1 MSVITNMNL
10 YSKSDKAFVYLN
22 MFLVGMFTIST
33 LYPFIYVASLS
44 FSMGDAV
51 TSGQVVL
58 TPVDFTLAAYEK
70 VLVDPAFWTS
80 YMNTFIYTI
89 GGTITSLCIIIPG
102 AYALSRPQLFGRKY
116 WNMLIAFTMW
126 FHAGMIPFF
135 LNIRDLGLL
144 DSYFGIIIAFACNA
158 FNIILLRNFFEA
170 VPASFEEA
178 ARMDGANDFQVLWKV
193 FIPLAKPAIATITL
207 FCIVARWNGFFW
219 AMILLRDE
227 TKVPLQVYLRQ
238 IITQLSDDDTFAS
251 TLLVADYSYETVS
264 SAIMVCSIIPVLLV
278 YPWIQKYFNKGIM
291 LGGVKE

>member
-1 MSVITNMNL
+1 MSLKENMNL
-10 YSKSDKAFVYLN
+10 YSKGDKAFVYLN
-22 MFLVGMFTIST
+22 MFLVAMFTIST

-44 FSMGDAV
+44 LSLGDSV
-51 TSGQVVL
+51 TAGKVIL

-70 VLVDPAFWTS
+70 VLFDPAFWRS
-80 YMNTFIYTI
+80 YANTFIYTI

-135 LNIRDLGLL
+135 LNMRDLGLL
-144 DSYFGIIIAFACNA
+144 DSYIGIIIGFACNA

-170 VPASFEEA
+170 VPDSFEEA

-193 FIPLAKPAIATITL
+193 FIPLAKPAIATVTL

-227 TKVPLQVYLRQ
+227 DKVPLQVYLRQ
-238 IITQLSDDDTFAS
+238 IITQLTDDDTFAS
-251 TLLVADYSYETVS
+251 TLLTASYSFETVS
-264 SAIMVCSIIPVLLV
+264 SAIMVCSIIPVLLI
-278 YPWIQKYFNKGIM
+278 YPWVQKSFNKGIM